1 MFRFESIKIPIRTR
15 IGRNLS
21 SKQSSISEILENP
34 EQIYKLKVNPSENVA
49 SYVRFNRDIEKI
61 KIDNFAILYS
71 KLNNPCKSDYEL
83 EEIRLRIALICAE
96 FEYICSQN
104 FRVPSK
110 MSVDHMR
117 SMLKMV
123 SPEVRQKFFNR
134 IYFKDVSKTKI
145 KLKKIIE
152 KSEKIKTNDFES
164 GCFDLES
171 QLQYGLWKNSIFGR
185 MNNTDRQR
193 IQTGLNS
200 IQWGKVLAFDWS
212 FPIKFVEQIVDHQCT
227 PLSHV
232 PIHDHFYHKFCWKI
246 FVLCNANLKKESMID
261 PQSTII
267 HYNLD
272 SKHILRHRLDQF
284 FQTSSIDQMF
294 YDPRPHSY
302 LDDYPSEQ
310 ICYINPYADKTLTMD
325 EINRSKV
332 FVFNPYSELF
342 GLRPTTL
349 KHMLMLKNES
359 ETKKNVKFYRL
370 PIHDMVIGHH
380 IALLHYLNCFRAV
393 LSGIGWNEALNL
405 YMPKK
410 YHRK

>member
-83 EEIRLRIALICAE
+83 EEIRLRVALICAE

-117 SMLKMV
+117 
-123 SPEVRQKFFNR
+123 N
-134 IYFKDVSKTKI
+134 VSKTKI

-185 MNNTDRQR
+185 INNTDRQR

-200 IQWGKVLAFDWS
+200 IQWGKVLAFD
-212 FPIKFVEQIVDHQCT
+212 C
-227 PLSHV
+227 
-232 PIHDHFYHKFCWKI
+232 
-246 FVLCNANLKKESMID
+246 
-261 PQSTII
+261 
-267 HYNLD
+267 
-272 SKHILRHRLDQF
+272 KHILRHRLDQF